1 MTGSEAIKLI
11 ETDLIKL
18 YKFDTAMTVYAKR
31 LRKQMNDR
39 TKQIVAQLTDQGR
52 LIRPGPQ
59 MVQMMSQLERALVDI
74 VGGDEARVYLRDI
87 SKILTKRALEMDR
100 LVKKLGLPDEA
111 LIGPDITRN
120 SRYLN
125 ALERVSDSMSR
136 SNAVSTQKIAQT
148 IQRYKTLANTSDAV
162 PYRKFLSELQ
172 VATGIPARYTG
183 TVANTSL
190 MSMDREMRQ
199 DQATRAGIEKAKY
212 VGPRDM
218 ITREFCATHLDQV
231 QSWTYWQ
238 STTNQ
243 VGPNPPAQYG
253 GGWNCRHALVPWL
266 DEWSTATGK
275 VSKVEQKPDAPAPA
289 QAVEQKI
296 GEALTREKAIEQT
309 TSIMQRAGVNVS
321 QTIIDSSLSL
331 AQINA
336 RNRQLASLLDEY
348 DVHPRFKANQTKITW
363 KSDARR
369 HGFVSPHQGSLEMN
383 FGHTTDLIYREV
395 PRDEIKWLYQMP
407 KSLVD
412 AKNVDLATLTHEFA
426 HTMSIS
432 KKYIRA
438 GNSRDAGFFDEMTA
452 LKSKYSRELNK
463 LKKAGDT
470 RGAID
475 IYLGDY
481 ANKDVDEFFAEAW
494 TEAKL
499 SSKPSKYAK
508 LVLELVNKYFKK

>member
-1 MTGSEAIKLI
+1 MTGSEAIKFI

-31 LRKQMNDR
+31 LRKRMHDQ

-59 MVQMMSQLERALVDI
+59 MVQMMQQLERALIDVL
-74 VGGDEARVYLRDI
+74 GSDEAKTYLRDV
-87 SKILTKRALEMDR
+87 SKILTKRALEMNR

-125 ALERVSDSMSR
+125 ALERVSDSLSR
-136 SNAVSTQKIAQT
+136 SNAVATQKIAQT

-238 STTNQ
+238 NTTNQ

-275 VSKVEQKPDAPAPA
+275 VAKTEQKPDAPALA
-289 QAVEQKI
+289 QPVKQPI
-296 GEALTREKAIEQT
+296 GEALTREQAIEQT
-309 TSIMQRAGVNVS
+309 KSLFVDAGVNVAGFEIDPS
-321 QTIIDSSLSL
+321 MNVDTMNRRAKVLQSLLNEYKVDNYWNKKRKIDIRMTQDRDGLHGYYQYGGFDNTILNMGIRTDSS
-331 AQINA
+331 
-336 RNRQLASLLDEY
+336 RG
-348 DVHPRFKANQTKITW
+348 
-363 KSDARR
+363 DAREY
-369 HGFVSPHQGSLEMN
+369 L
-383 FGHTTDLIYREV
+383 DA
-395 PRDEIKWLYQMP
+395 LYKMP

-412 AKNVDLATLTHEFA
+412 RTNMSNATMVHEFA
-426 HTMSIS
+426 HFIASSGPLQVDDFWDEIKVLKRKHDAEI
-432 KKYIRA
+432 KKLIKQ
-438 GNSRDAGFFDEMTA
+438 NDM
-452 LKSKYSRELNK
+452 
-463 LKKAGDT
+463 

-475 IYLGDY
+475 IYLGEY
-481 ANKDVDEFFAEAW
+481 SRKNKDEFFAEAF
-494 TEAKL
+494 TEYKL
-499 SSKPSKYAK
+499 NSKPSKYAL
-508 LVLELVNKYFKK
+508 LVGQLVDKFFKK

>member
-59 MVQMMSQLERALVDI
+59 MVQMMSQLERALIDI
-74 VGGDEARVYLRDI
+74 VGGDEARIYLRDI

-231 QSWTYWQ
+231 QSWAYWQ

-243 VGPNPPAQYG
+243 VGPNTPSQYC

-266 DEWSTATGK
+266 DEWSTSTGK

-309 TSIMQRAGVNVS
+309 RSLYESQGLNVS
-321 QTIIDSSLSL
+321 KVNIDASLTLDQINQRNKQISSLLSEYKTGERLLSEPIQISMQGTDKSL
-331 AQINA
+331 
-336 RNRQLASLLDEY
+336 
-348 DVHPRFKANQTKITW
+348 
-363 KSDARR
+363 
-369 HGFVSPHQGSLEMN
+369 GFVNPYRGRMEIN
-383 FGHTTDLIYREV
+383 FGHSHDHRRATRRE
-395 PRDEIKWLYQMP
+395 DITGLWQMP
-407 KSLVD
+407 KAIVD
-412 AKNVDLATLTHEFA
+412 ADKLEISTLTHEFA
-426 HTMSIS
+426 HSMGIS
-432 KKYIRA
+432 YKYVRA
-438 GNSRDAGFFDEMTA
+438 YNRTELDFFDEMTA
-452 LKSKYSRELNK
+452 LKSKYNRELNK

-470 RGAID
+470 RGMID

-481 ANKDVDEFFAEAW
+481 SKKNVDEFFAEAF

-499 SSKPSKYAK
+499 KTNPSKYAK